1 MPALSFNCN
10 MLDRHIAPLIKPA
23 MDGLARQLVKVGAK
37 ADQVTLLAFA
47 LGLCAAVLIAFQY
60 YLTGAAMVLL
70 SRLCDA
76 LDGAVARQT
85 EATDAGGFLDISL
98 DFLFY
103 ASIPLAFAIAD
114 PVANALPA
122 AVLLAAFMGTGSSF
136 LAFAA
141 LAAKRGLTNIDYPHK
156 SFYFLGGLAEATET
170 LAFFMAMCLWPQH
183 FEVLAYLYAA
193 VCCVTIATR
202 IYGGWRSLR

>member
-1 MPALSFNCN
+1 
-10 MLDRHIAPLIKPA
+10 MLDRYTTVWIKPIADAIAAPLVRAGI
-23 MDGLARQLVKVGAK
+23 K
-37 ADQVTLLAFA
+37 ADTVTLAAFV
-47 LGLCAAVLIAFQY
+47 LGSCAAFLIAFHA
-60 YLTGAAMVLL
+60 YLTGAVMVLL

-85 EATDAGGFLDISL
+85 EATDAGGYLDISL

-103 ASIPLAFAIAD
+103 ASIPLAFA
-114 PVANALPA
+114 VANPAVNALPA

-141 LAAKRGLTNIDYPHK
+141 VAAKRGLTHIHHSHK
-156 SFYFLGGLAEATET
+156 SFYFLGGLTEATET
-170 LAFFMAMCLWPQH
+170 LVFFMAFCLWPLH
-183 FEVLAYLYAA
+183 FDVLAYLYAA
-193 VCCVTIATR
+193 MCCVTIATR

>member
-1 MPALSFNCN
+1 
-10 MLDRHIAPLIKPA
+10 MLDRYATAMIRPA
-23 MDGLARQLVKVGAK
+23 VDGLARAISRVGIR
-37 ADQVTLLAFA
+37 ADCVTLVAFFVGLLAAFS
-47 LGLCAAVLIAFQY
+47 IAFHAY
-60 YLTGAAMVLL
+60 TLGAALILL

-85 EATDAGGFLDISL
+85 MPSDAGGYLDISL

-103 ASIPLAFAIAD
+103 ASIPLAFAIAN
-114 PVANALPA
+114 PAANALPA

-141 LAAKRGLTNIDYPHK
+141 LAAKRGMHNIDYPHK

-170 LAFFMAMCLWPQH
+170 LVFFMAICVWPTH
-183 FEVLAYLYAA
+183 FGVLAYLFAA

-202 IYGGWRSLR
+202 IYGGWRSLH

>member
-1 MPALSFNCN
+1 
-10 MLDRHIAPLIKPA
+10 MLDRYVLPLIKPA
-23 MDGLARQLVKVGAK
+23 VDALARQLVRAGIK
-37 ADQVTLLAFA
+37 ADHITMLAFS
-47 LGLCAAVLIAFQY
+47 LGIFAAFLIAAHAHI
-60 YLTGAAMVLL
+60 LGAAAILS

-85 EATDAGGFLDISL
+85 HVTDAGGYLDITL

-103 ASIPLAFAIAD
+103 ASIPLAFAFAN

-122 AVLLAAFMGTGSSF
+122 AILLAAFMGTSTSF

-141 LAAKRGLTNIDYPHK
+141 LAAKRNLTSVAYPHK

-170 LAFFMAMCLWPQH
+170 LTFFMAICAWPQY
-183 FEVLAYLYAA
+183 FSQLAWLFTAL
-193 VCCVTIATR
+193 CCVTIATR
-202 IYGGWRSLR
+202 IYGGWRSLH

>member
-1 MPALSFNCN
+1 
-10 MLDRHIAPLIKPA
+10 MLDRHITPLIKPA
-23 MDGLARQLVKVGAK
+23 VDALARQLVKTGLK
-37 ADQVTLLAFA
+37 ADHVSLIAFFVGIA
-47 LGLCAAVLIAFQY
+47 AAVLIACHA
-60 YLTGAAMVLL
+60 YLAGATLILL

-85 EATDAGGFLDISL
+85 QATDAGGFLDISL

-103 ASIPLAFAIAD
+103 ASIPLAFAVAN
-114 PVANALPA
+114 PLANALPA

-141 LAAKRGLTNIDYPHK
+141 LAAKRDLTSIDYPHK

-170 LAFFMAMCLWPQH
+170 LVFFIAVCLWPQH
-183 FEVLAYLYAA
+183 FAVFAYLFAI

-202 IYGGWRSLR
+202 IFGGWRSLRE

>member
-1 MPALSFNCN
+1 
-10 MLDRHIAPLIKPA
+10 LIKPA
-23 MDGLARQLVKVGAK
+23 VDALAHQLVKSGAK
-37 ADQVTLLAFA
+37 ADHITLLAFG
-47 LGLCAAVLIAFQY
+47 LGIIAAVLIVFQY
-60 YLTGAAMVLL
+60 FLAGAAMVLL

-85 EATDAGGFLDISL
+85 QATDAGGFLDISL

-103 ASIPLAFAIAD
+103 ASIPMAFAITD
-114 PVANALPA
+114 PAANALPA

-156 SFYFLGGLAEATET
+156 SLYFLGGLAEATET
-170 LAFFMAMCLWPQH
+170 LVFFMAICLWPQH

>member
-1 MPALSFNCN
+1 
-10 MLDRHIAPLIKPA
+10 MLDRYAAAMIKPA
-23 MDGLARQLVKVGAK
+23 IDSLASALARANVK
-37 ADQVTLLAFA
+37 ADHITLLAFL
-47 LGLCAAVLIAFQY
+47 LGLIAAIFIAFRV
-60 YLTGAAMVLL
+60 YLMGAALILL

-85 EATDAGGFLDISL
+85 RATDAGGYLDISL

-103 ASIPLAFAIAD
+103 ASIPLAFAIAN
-114 PVANALPA
+114 PAANALPA

-141 LAAKRGLTNIDYPHK
+141 LAAKRGLQNIAYPHK

-170 LAFFMAMCLWPQH
+170 LVFFIAICLWPQH
-183 FEVLAYLYAA
+183 FAVLAYLYAA